1 MDNKK
6 VVAAILIIIPFI
18 AYFLLPAY
26 NAQYPEAFGLPLF
39 YWYQIVWLPIS
50 GIMFYIAAVLI
61 DMGHKRAAPVPP
73 GTRRRKRRRSSKR
86 GKRSGR

>member
-6 VVAAILIIIPFI
+6 VVAAILIIIPFV
-18 AYFLLPAY
+18 AYFILPAY

-39 YWYQIVWLPIS
+39 YWYQIIWLPIS

-61 DMGHKRAAPVPP
+61 DMGHKRTAPAPSGRRP
-73 GTRRRKRRRSSKR
+73 RRKSRKSSR
-86 GKRSGR
+86 

>member
-6 VVAAILIIIPFI
+6 VVAAILIIIPFV
-18 AYFLLPAY
+18 AYFILPAY

-39 YWYQIVWLPIS
+39 YWYQIIWLPIS

-61 DMGHKRAAPVPP
+61 DMGRKRTAPSQP
-73 GTRRRKRRRSSKR
+73 GVHRRRRRKSSKR
-86 GKRSGR
+86 

>member
-6 VVAAILIIIPFI
+6 VVAAILIIIPFV
-18 AYFLLPAY
+18 AYFILPAY

-39 YWYQIVWLPIS
+39 YWYQIIWLPIS

-61 DMGHKRAAPVPP
+61 DMGHKRTTPVPS
-73 GTRRRKRRRSSKR
+73 GNGRRRRRKSRKGSR
-86 GKRSGR
+86 

>member
-6 VVAAILIIIPFI
+6 VVAAILIIIPFV
-18 AYFLLPAY
+18 AYFILPAY

-39 YWYQIVWLPIS
+39 YWYQIIWLPIS

-61 DMGHKRAAPVPP
+61 DMGRKRTAPSQLGVHRR
-73 GTRRRKRRRSSKR
+73 RRRKSSKR
-86 GKRSGR
+86 